1 MATSNG
7 KTSTRKPR
15 PAKVDRKLKR
25 KREIESI
32 EALQKAVDELDPK
45 TIPAAFAELPLSQ
58 PTAAGLRDSHYESLT
73 DIQARA
79 IPTALRG
86 SDILGAAKTGS
97 GKTLAFIVPVLEKL
111 YRARWTELDGL
122 GALIISPTRELSAQI
137 FEVLRK
143 VGRHHG
149 FSAGL
154 VIGGKSLQEE
164 AERVGRMN
172 ILVCTPGRMLQHLDQ
187 TATMDVNNLQMLV
200 LDEADRIMDM
210 GFKADVD
217 ALVEHLPTSRQTL
230 LFSATQSRK
239 VSDLARLS
247 LKSPE
252 YIAVHEAAVAATP
265 TQLQQ
270 HYVVTPL
277 PEKLDTLYGFI
288 RANLK
293 SKMIVF
299 FSSGKQVRFTYEAFR
314 QMQPG
319 ISLLHLHGRQKQ
331 VARLE
336 ILKRFASAKHACLF
350 ATDVVARGV
359 DIPMVDWVVQVDCPE
374 DADTYIH
381 RSGRTARY
389 QSAGKAIL
397 FLDPSEEAGMLKR
410 LEQKKVPI
418 KKVNVREK
426 KRQNIQDQLQN
437 MCFQQYDVKYLAQ
450 KAFISY
456 TRSVHLQKDK
466 EVFKLDELDLE
477 GFARSLGLAGAPQIK
492 FRKGEDLKKLKNQS
506 RAMLSSGSEDE
517 SDGEGGGSGKS
528 KTKKNEVRTKAQ
540 RMFERTNQDVLTKH
554 YQNLIGEEGEDE
566 EDEEDEAD
574 EEDGKG
580 AEGDN
585 NSNKD
590 KSKKTARAANNDDD
604 DDADFFSAK
613 RVMDD
618 DALTHAAGLRGQK
631 GAKATAAIP
640 ENFTTAKV
648 LHLGGDRELIID
660 SKRREKLLK
669 SKKQLLK
676 FQGTGTKLLFDD
688 EGNAQPL
695 YQLRDEAHFQQ
706 QGAAEDQRQQ
716 FVAAEADRV
725 RTADVEDKALAKA
738 KRREKKLK
746 RKARE
751 RGEAMEEG
759 ESSGDDYD
767 DDDDEGGGGGGAYV
781 GGDGVFGED
790 GDDGL
795 ALLRSLPIAGGGS
808 DDDSNPYNNSG
819 DDEPAPPKKKQK
831 KWFQNDSDVD
841 SDGNQKVKKSSK
853 KTKKGKKVFELE
865 AMPDNLEDLEAL
877 ATGLLDD

>member
-1 MATSNG
+1 MATPDG
-7 KTSTRKPR
+7 KMSTRKPR
-15 PAKVDRKLKR
+15 AVKVDRKLKR

-32 EALQKAVDELDPK
+32 DALQKAVDEIDPK
-45 TIPAAFAELPLSQ
+45 TIPAAFTEVPLSQ
-58 PTAAGLRDSHYESLT
+58 PTAAGLRDSHYETLT

-111 YRARWTELDGL
+111 YRARWTEFDGL

-187 TATMDVNNLQMLV
+187 TATMDVNNLQILV

-217 ALVEHLPTSRQTL
+217 ALLEHLPQSRQTL

-247 LKSPE
+247 LNAPE
-252 YIAVHEAAVAATP
+252 YIAVHEAAAAATP

-270 HYVVTPL
+270 HYVITAL
-277 PEKLDTLYGFI
+277 PDKLDTLYGFI
-288 RANLK
+288 RSNLK

-299 FSSGKQVRFTYEAFR
+299 FSSGKQVRFVYEAFR

-319 ISLLHLHGRQKQ
+319 VSLLHLHGRQKQ

-336 ILKRFASAKHACLF
+336 ILKRFAAAKHACLI

-426 KRQNIQDQLQN
+426 KKQNIQDQLQN

-456 TRSVHLQKDK
+456 TRSIHLQKDK
-466 EVFKLDELDLE
+466 EVFQLDELDLD
-477 GFARSLGLAGAPQIK
+477 GYARSLGLAGAPQIK
-492 FRKGEDLKKLKNQS
+492 FRKGEDLKKIKNQS

-517 SDGEGGGSGKS
+517 SDGEGGIKVKDKK
-528 KTKKNEVRTKAQ
+528 KTEVRTKAQ

-554 YQNLIGEEGEDE
+554 YQNLIGNEGDEDE
-566 EDEEDEAD
+566 EEDAGGEND
-574 EEDGKG
+574 RE
-580 AEGDN
+580 
-585 NSNKD
+585 
-590 KSKKTARAANNDDD
+590 KTASG
-604 DDADFFSAK
+604 DADFFSAK

-618 DALTHAAGLRGQK
+618 DALTQAAGLRGQK
-631 GAKATAAIP
+631 GTKATAAIP

-648 LHLGGDRELIID
+648 LNLGGERDLIID
-660 SKRREKLLK
+660 SKRREKLLQ

-676 FQGTGTKLLFDD
+676 FQGTSTKLLFDD

-695 YQLRDEAHFQQ
+695 YQLRDEAHFKE

-716 FVAAEADRV
+716 FVDAEADRV
-725 RTADVEDKALAKA
+725 RTADVADKAMAKA

-751 RGEAMEEG
+751 RGEAMEG
-759 ESSGDDYD
+759 ESDGNDGEGSD
-767 DDDDEGGGGGGAYV
+767 DDDDGGVAYV
-781 GGDGVFGED
+781 GGDNTFGDD
-790 GDDGL
+790 GEDGL
-795 ALLRSLPIAGGGS
+795 ALLRSLPISGGGGS
-808 DDDSNPYNNSG
+808 SEDG
-819 DDEPAPPKKKQK
+819 DDAKNDPAPPKKKQK
-831 KWFQNDSDVD
+831 KWFQTDSDVD
-841 SDGNQKVKKSSK
+841 SDGNQKTVKSSK
-853 KTKKGKKVFELE
+853 KSKKGTKGTKVFELE

-877 ATGLLDD
+877 ATGLLDN